1 MVFFM
6 SCYIPQIVRTLRTK
20 DVAGISIWLLIM
32 VVGGYITG
40 LIYVI
45 WLVEPILILTYSVGL
60 VVATSTMGLILYF
73 KRK

>member
-1 MVFFM
+1 M

-60 VVATSTMGLILYF
+60 VVATSTMGLILYY